1 MRLRTIGR
9 SVAFALL
16 TCLAAAPPT
25 RAQTAG
31 ELRGI
36 AVDVAGAPLAGVTI
50 VVSGARGA
58 VTGRGG
64 LSDAQGRFRVPA
76 LPASGDYELRASL
89 PGRSTVVLSGIDIA
103 TGRVTSLTV
112 VLMPESDLRE
122 RVTVR
127 ATPQVVD
134 TAQSATASR
143 FSTEFL
149 DSVPILGRDY
159 QDALTLAPGVTDIDG
174 DGNPNIHGSRD
185 TDVGTFV
192 DGVSTTDPLTG
203 KVGAQL
209 NIESIQEIEVKTAG
223 STAEFG
229 RAQGGTVNI
238 LTKSGGN
245 DFEGTFKFFW
255 RGAALDGDGAGQD
268 DPRLHAG
275 LGEIGLR
282 DLEFNDYLPFLS
294 VSGPIARDRAWYFV
308 AVEYVS
314 REEPVNALSTAFL
327 TGVKEWREF
336 AKATWQATPALRLAL
351 SVNHDPQEYTN
362 QGLNSVTREEAGF
375 ALDAGGLL
383 ATARAVGVLSPTVA
397 LETTASW
404 FEGRPALVPNLAP
417 DTNGNGY
424 MYVDRDANGFFDA
437 DERDPGEDYDRDG
450 RFDVF
455 EDYITPNGK
464 LDAYEV
470 CCFYDRVLQQE
481 VCTCP
486 TPGPTFIDEDVDG
499 DRKLTPPEGC
509 EGAGRED
516 ADCDGHLDRIN
527 EDVNRNGR
535 LEPSEDL
542 DADGRL
548 DPGTEDRNGDRRLND
563 LPAPPGT
570 YPYGQMKPTPQDRD
584 YTIDLTSGFVNGPY
598 FESYDDSR
606 TRASLRQDLSIFTA
620 LKGTHD
626 IRAGYLVEREAF
638 DRDNTAQDI
647 VGLRDPGYETGKLI
661 DKIRHPELNIV
672 CNPYTEY
679 CVDPMEGRITVS
691 LPVNRVTSEEASS
704 LSTGLYVQDLYKP
717 YPGLALGLGLRFD
730 RESASTDGYSAF
742 DPRAERVLFDRLN
755 AFAGR
760 ERGLDD
766 EIAGNG
772 DGVQSMGLKSDP
784 LFAGSATSL
793 DWLEDNLIDPLGRA
807 ALKRLT
813 LPRSSVDFFSASLAQ
828 QFPEI
833 FAGGTIDLDALRALG
848 VQVQAPEPFTVTNN
862 NLAPRLSISWD
873 PFGDGR
879 TRTWATWGRYY
890 DKLFLGSVSAEQG
903 TERVLRYYVYDRT
916 GIEGNDPEAVHT
928 PNHNISTL
936 LSKAPPSV
944 TQVDRGLQTPYC
956 DEATAGFEREIA
968 PDVALAVRYIRRR
981 YRDQLQDID
990 VNHQV
995 RVNRATGRPLDRL
1008 GQLVEIPSEIP
1019 GVPGSL
1025 LRVRDGRPD
1034 LFINDPFFNEI
1045 LRIGNYNVAAYNALE
1060 IELRK
1065 RLSRRWELHGSYTY
1079 SRARGDAEDFQSRLG
1094 NDPSTASVE
1103 AGYLDFDQRHV
1114 VKLNGVTF
1122 LPNDWQLGMAATWS
1136 SGLPYSAVSRFF
1148 ALDNADYQQYRT
1160 LYGVVAREGDALVFQ
1175 DEQRNSRRNGAVL
1188 DLNLR
1193 ASKNFVVGRHA
1204 AGLFL
1209 EVFNLLNTDDLRI
1222 YTVDP
1227 SRTSGFDPSGSVSV
1241 AGPLQLDA
1249 TRRFGRRWQVGFQ
1262 IAF

>member
-1 MRLRTIGR
+1 MCFRKIGQRL
-9 SVAFALL
+9 AFTLL
-16 TCLAAAPPT
+16 AWLAAALPVC
-25 RAQTAG
+25 AQTVG
-31 ELRGI
+31 ELRGS
-36 AVDVAGAPLAGVTI
+36 VLDPAGAPLAGVTV
-50 VVSGARGA
+50 VVSGAHGS

-64 LSDAQGRFRVPA
+64 VSDAQGRFRVPA

-103 TGRVTSLTV
+103 AGRVTSLTV
-112 VLMPESDLRE
+112 VLMPERDLRE

-134 TAQSATASR
+134 TAQSSTASR

-245 DFEGTFKFFW
+245 DFEGMFKFFW
-255 RGAALDGDGAGQD
+255 RGSALDGDGAGQD

-282 DLEFNDYLPFLS
+282 DLEFNDYLPFVS
-294 VSGPIARDRAWYFV
+294 VSGPITRDRAWYFV

-336 AKATWQATPALRLAL
+336 AKATWQAAPSWRLAL

-362 QGLNSVTREEAGF
+362 QGLNSVTREETGF
-375 ALDAGGLL
+375 TLDAGGLL
-383 ATARAVGVLSPTVA
+383 TAVRATGVLSPTVA

-404 FEGRPALVPNLAP
+404 FEGQPALVPNLAP

-424 MYVDRDANGFFDA
+424 MYVDRDSNGFFDA
-437 DERDPGEDYDRDG
+437 EERDPGEDYDRDG
-450 RFDVF
+450 RYDVF
-455 EDYITPNGK
+455 EDYLTPNGK

-470 CCFYDRVLQQE
+470 CCFYDRVQQQ
-481 VCTCP
+481 VICTCP
-486 TPGPTFIDEDVDG
+486 SPGPTFIDEDVDR
-499 DRKLTPPEGC
+499 DRRLTPPGGC
-509 EGAGRED
+509 EGSGRED
-516 ADCDGHLDRIN
+516 VDCDGHLDRIN
-527 EDVNRNGR
+527 EDINHDGM
-535 LEPSEDL
+535 LQPSEDL

-548 DPGTEDRNGDRRLND
+548 DHGTEDRNGDERLND
-563 LPAPPGT
+563 RPTPRNL

-584 YTIDLTSGFVNGPY
+584 YTIDLNSGFVSGPY
-598 FESYDDSR
+598 FESYDDTRSR
-606 TRASLRQDLSIFTA
+606 GSLRQDLSIFTA

-626 IRAGYLVEREAF
+626 LKTGYLVEREAF
-638 DRDNTAQDI
+638 HRDNTAQDI
-647 VGLRDPGYETGKLI
+647 VGLKDPGYETGKLI
-661 DKIRHPELNIV
+661 DKIQHPELNIV

-704 LSTGLYVQDLYKP
+704 LSAGVYVQDLYQP
-717 YPGLALGLGLRFD
+717 RPGLSLGLGLRFD

-755 AFAGR
+755 ALAGR
-760 ERGLDD
+760 ERNLDD
-766 EIAGNG
+766 QIGGNG
-772 DGVQSMGLKSDP
+772 DGVRSLGLTADP
-784 LFAGSATSL
+784 IFLGDASG
-793 DWLEDNLIDPLGRA
+793 WLANNVLDPLGGA

-813 LPRSSVDFFSASLAQ
+813 LPGSSVDFFSASLAQ
-828 QFPEI
+828 QFPDI
-833 FAGGTIDLDALRALG
+833 FEGDTVDLAQLRALG
-848 VQVQAPEPFTVTNN
+848 LQVQAPEPFTVTNN
-862 NLAPRLSISWD
+862 NLAPRLSITWD

-879 TRTWATWGRYY
+879 TKTWATWGRYY
-890 DKLFLGSVSAEQG
+890 DKLFLSSVSAEQG
-903 TERVLRYYVYDRT
+903 TERLLRYYVYDRT
-916 GIEGNDPEAVHT
+916 GIEGNNPDAVHT

-936 LSKAPPSV
+936 LSKAAPSV
-944 TQVDRGLQTPYC
+944 TQVDRELQTPFC
-956 DEATAGFEREIA
+956 DEATLGFEREVA
-968 PDVALAVRYIRRR
+968 PEVALTVRYIRRR

-995 RVNRATGRPLDRL
+995 RVNPATGRPLDRL
-1008 GQLVEIPSEIP
+1008 GQLVEIPTEIP
-1019 GVPGSL
+1019 GVPGPVI
-1025 LRVRDGRPD
+1025 RVPDGRPD

-1045 LRIGNYNVAAYNALE
+1045 LRIGNYNAAAYNALE
-1060 IELRK
+1060 FEVKR
-1065 RLSRRWELHGSYTY
+1065 RLSRRWELQGSYTY
-1079 SRARGDAEDFQSRLG
+1079 SRAQGDAEDFQSRLG
-1094 NDPSTASVE
+1094 NDPSTAGTE
-1103 AGYLDFDQRHV
+1103 AGYLEFDQRHV

-1136 SGLPYSAVSRFF
+1136 SGLPYSAVSKFF

-1160 LYGVVAREGDALVFQ
+1160 LYGVVARQGNAVVFE
-1175 DEQRNSRRNGAVL
+1175 DEQRNSRRNGSVF

-1193 ASKNFVVGRHA
+1193 ASKNFVIGRHA

-1209 EVFNLLNTDDLRI
+1209 EVFNLLNSDDLRI

-1249 TRRFGRRWQVGFQ
+1249 TRSFGRRWQVGFQ